1 MSKENNKKK
10 RISTGAIVGIGAGIA
25 ALAGAAYAFLGPNKK
40 KNRKIVSDL
49 GKRVKKSVMEKA
61 KEVKELTEPVYQ
73 EIVEQV
79 KVEYENLKEMDP
91 EELAGVIL
99 QIKESWDNIKEE
111 LDARKELKEIEEEEQ
126 EKKERKGFFGK
137 RK

>member
-1 MSKENNKKK
+1 
-10 RISTGAIVGIGAGIA
+10 
-25 ALAGAAYAFLGPNKK
+25 
-40 KNRKIVSDL
+40 
-49 GKRVKKSVMEKA
+49 
-61 KEVKELTEPVYQ
+61 
-73 EIVEQV
+73 
-79 KVEYENLKEMDP
+79 MDP
-91 EELAGVIL
+91 EELAEVIL